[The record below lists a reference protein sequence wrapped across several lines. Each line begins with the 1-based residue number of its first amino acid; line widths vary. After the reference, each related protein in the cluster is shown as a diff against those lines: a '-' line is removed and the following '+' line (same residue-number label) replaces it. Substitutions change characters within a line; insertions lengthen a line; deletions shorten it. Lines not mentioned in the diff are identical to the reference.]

1 MKISIV
7 LPVFNE
13 ASNIAPLHAALV
25 PHLESV
31 SMDYEILFVDDGST
45 DGSVE
50 EIRKLRAANDR
61 VRLLSLSRNFG
72 HQIALTAGIDHASGD
87 AIILMDSDLQH
98 PPALIPQLI
107 ARWLDGFEVVHTV
120 RRTTADAGWPKRA
133 TAAAFYRVFRLLSR
147 VDLPSNAADFRL
159 IDRKVAD
166 ALRGIRERTRFL
178 RGLTV
183 WTGYRSATIPF
194 DAPTRQAGETKY
206 SPARMLKL
214 AVDALVSFS
223 AAPLHL
229 AVYAGIVL
237 ALLGFVYA
245 GYALY
250 ARFVTGHVLPG
261 WTSLAILVSI
271 VGGIQLILMGV
282 IGVYLGKIFEE
293 VKRRPLYLVRSRL
306 GIETPQTRADRQ
318 EPAPV
323 ADDGV

>member
-1 MKISIV
+1 MKISVVI
-7 LPVFNE
+7 PVFNE

-25 PHLESV
+25 PQVESV
-31 SMDYEILFVDDGST
+31 SLDYEILFVDDGST
-45 DGSVE
+45 DASAE
-50 EIRKLRAANDR
+50 EIRRLRSGNDR
-61 VRLLSLSRNFG
+61 VRLLCLSRNFG

-87 AIILMDSDLQH
+87 AIVLMDGDLQH

-107 ARWLDGFEVVHTV
+107 SRWLDGFEVVHTV
-120 RRTTADAGWPKRA
+120 RRTTADSSWPKRA
-133 TAAAFYRVFRLLSR
+133 TAAAFYKVFRHLSR

-183 WTGYRSATIPF
+183 WTGYRSTTIPY
-194 DAPTRQAGETKY
+194 DAAPRQAGETKY
-206 SPARMLKL
+206 STARMLKL
-214 AVDALVSFS
+214 AIDGLVSFS

-229 AVYAGIVL
+229 AVYAGIAL

-261 WTSLAILVSI
+261 WTSLAILISI
-271 VGGIQLILMGV
+271 VGGIQLVLMGV

-306 GIETPQTRADRQ
+306 GIDAPRTESE

>member
-7 LPVFNE
+7 IPVFNE
-13 ASNIAPLHAALV
+13 ASNIPPLYAALV
-25 PHLESV
+25 PQLESV

-50 EIRKLRAANDR
+50 ETRKLRARNDR

-87 AIILMDSDLQH
+87 AIVLMDADLQH

-107 ARWLDGFEVVHTV
+107 SRWLDGFEVVHTI
-120 RRTTADAGWPKRA
+120 RKTTAESSWPKRA

-183 WTGYRSATIPF
+183 WAGYRSTSISY

-214 AVDALVSFS
+214 AIDALVSFS

-237 ALLGFVYA
+237 ALLGFLYA

-271 VGGIQLILMGV
+271 VGGIQLVLMGV

-306 GIETPQTRADRQ
+306 GIDVPRFESQ